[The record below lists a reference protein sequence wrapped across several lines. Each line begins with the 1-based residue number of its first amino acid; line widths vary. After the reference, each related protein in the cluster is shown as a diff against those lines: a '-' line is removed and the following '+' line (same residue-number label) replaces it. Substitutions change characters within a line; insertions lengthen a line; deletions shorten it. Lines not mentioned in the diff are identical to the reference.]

1 MTLAGDATPFLAV
14 YLSGLVM
21 LEFFFTSDG
30 VWIC

>member
-14 YLSGLVM
+14 HLSGLVM